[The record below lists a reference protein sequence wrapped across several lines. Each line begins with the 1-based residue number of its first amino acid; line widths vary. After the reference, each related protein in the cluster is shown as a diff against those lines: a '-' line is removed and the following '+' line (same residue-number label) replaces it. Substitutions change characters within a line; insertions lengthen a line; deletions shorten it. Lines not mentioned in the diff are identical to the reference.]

1 MRCRKACGFES
12 RIGHGTTVEK
22 VGKGMHEYPELNKE
36 HSDDP
41 RVLVTAQA
49 LREHFAVE
57 DPNVLDFPSDEYIC
71 CAEVALKAAGVL

>member
-1 MRCRKACGFES
+1 MGT
-12 RIGHGTTVEK
+12 GTTAEK
-22 VGKGMHEYPELNKE
+22 VGKGMHEHPELTKE

-41 RVLVTAQA
+41 RVLAAAQA

-57 DPNVLDFPSDEYIC
+57 DSNVLDFPVDEYVC